1 MATER
6 ELEPGMLDTD
16 SILVRTMRAEDLDA
30 IVAID
35 TLATGRRRPSYFDL
49 MLERAIRQARLQIS
63 LVAELEGRVVGFL
76 IGSLYYGE
84 YGIVE
89 PTASVEGIGVDPH
102 YRGHRVGKAM
112 MRQLR
117 INLGA
122 LQISTLRTEVDWD
135 DLDLVAFFKSEGFSP
150 SQRLCLET
158 SVDLAAP
165 HPSCDTSHSS
175 RHR

>member
-6 ELEPGMLDTD
+6 ELEPGILDTD
-16 SILVRTMRAEDLDA
+16 AILVRTMCEGDLGA

-35 TLATGRRRPSYFDL
+35 ALSTGRRRPTYFEL
-49 MLERAIRQARLQIS
+49 MLQRAIGQASLQIS
-63 LVAELEGRVVGFL
+63 LVAELDGRVTGFL

-84 YGIVE
+84 YGVVE
-89 PTASVEGIGVDPH
+89 PTASVDAIGVDPR

-135 DLDLVAFFKSEGFSP
+135 DLNLIAFFKSEGFSLAP
-150 SQRLCLET
+150 RLCLET
-158 SVDLAAP
+158 SVDLTTLRSA
-165 HPSCDTSHSS
+165 SDV
-175 RHR
+175 

>member
-1 MATER
+1 MKSEVETMATEH
-6 ELEPGMLDTD
+6 ELEPGILDTD
-16 SILVRTMRAEDLDA
+16 AILVRTMREGDLDA

-35 TLATGRRRPSYFDL
+35 ALATGRRRPTYFGL
-49 MLERAIRQARLQIS
+49 MLQRAIGQASLQIS
-63 LVAELEGRVVGFL
+63 LVAELDGRVVGFL

-84 YGIVE
+84 YGVVE
-89 PTASVEGIGVDPH
+89 PTASVDAIGVDPR

-122 LQISTLRTEVDWD
+122 LQISILRTEVDWD

-150 SQRLCLET
+150 APRLCLET
-158 SVDLAAP
+158 SVDLTFP
-165 HPSCDTSHSS
+165 
-175 RHR
+175 R